1 MWCLISRSFACVE
14 HRMYGYS
21 APSDDG
27 NLSKSRQ
34 AYQEFE
40 YLRKVRAHPE
50 FRFFTLHWEICMEQ
64 LALTRWIYCLFTVCV
79 SRNDRVWASHTTAL
93 ATRRVSTTTTSELLP
108 RRLLLVL
115 FPLLLSIIPCVEV
128 FEWSVYK
135 LRWKWSYIILYT
147 STARFGLSVSCA
159 EMFFEIPIKPRDWI
173 GIQKKHGCLP
183 IPYAPFV
190 NIPYVEN
197 LGMLYT

>member
-21 APSDDG
+21 APSDHG

-64 LALTRWIYCLFTVCV
+64 LALTRWIYCLFTVCL
-79 SRNDRVWASHTTAL
+79 SRNDRVWSSHTTAL

-115 FPLLLSIIPCVEV
+115 FPLLLSIIPLLKSLNGPFTSSAENDHI
-128 FEWSVYK
+128 S
-135 LRWKWSYIILYT
+135 LLYT
-147 STARFGLSVSCA
+147 STARFGLSVSCQ
-159 EMFFEIPIKPRDWI
+159 MFFKILIRPRDWI
-173 GIQKKHGCLP
+173 GIQKKH
-183 IPYAPFV
+183 I
-190 NIPYVEN
+190 
-197 LGMLYT
+197 